1 MVQVHSPSL
10 IGVWLN
16 RHSNGLQNRHLEV
29 RILPL
34 LHILTWRR
42 WWRIRL
48 ISGRWKVQ
56 ILLSGLARSSIGRAP
71 DSDSGCCRFESCRA
85 CCGHCIMAV
94 PQTVDLKVRVRFPL
108 VTPYCRRLT
117 DKPPHYGCGTGGSNP
132 LGSAIC
138 IAQRMRALPS
148 EGRGRGFKSHYRY
161 LSVSPNWTRHGS
173 SKPAR

>member
-117 DKPPHYGCGTGGSNP
+117 DKPPRTMRYRRFESSRQCDLYNSADESASLRRKRPWVQIP
-132 LGSAIC
+132 LQISVR
-138 IAQRMRALPS
+138 IAKLD
-148 EGRGRGFKSHYRY
+148 K
-161 LSVSPNWTRHGS
+161 
-173 SKPAR
+173 ARVL

>member
-1 MVQVHSPSL
+1 M
-10 IGVWLN
+10 
-16 RHSNGLQNRHLEV
+16 
-29 RILPL
+29 
-34 LHILTWRR
+34 WRS

-48 ISGRWKVQ
+48 ISGRSKVQ
-56 ILLSGLARSSIGRAP
+56 LLSSGLARSSIGRAP

-148 EGRGRGFKSHYRY
+148 EGRGRGFPLRGLRAPLGRSPTTDICPYRQTGQGTGP
-161 LSVSPNWTRHGS
+161 LNPHGEGS
-173 SKPAR
+173 SPSTDAMLL